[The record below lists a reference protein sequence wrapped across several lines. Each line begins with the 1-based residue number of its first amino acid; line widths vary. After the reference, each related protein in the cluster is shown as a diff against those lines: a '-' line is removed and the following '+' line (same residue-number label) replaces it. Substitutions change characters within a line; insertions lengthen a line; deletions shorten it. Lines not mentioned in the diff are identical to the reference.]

1 MSDTIRLSKST
12 YCGAFQCP
20 KILWLQRNKPEVK
33 VETSDPAVL
42 ENGTRVGDYARSY
55 FGSYALVDYT
65 TDNKKMVEQTLAYIE
80 AGEENIAEASFIY
93 DDLYCAVD
101 ILHKNGDG
109 WDIVEVKSSTSVH
122 DIYVEDVSY
131 QYYILKKCGIN
142 VKKAFIMYV
151 NTGYVR
157 HGELDIKQ
165 LFTCEDLTDEAVK
178 RFDILPDRIK
188 EIRDYVSVPDEP
200 EKAIGMHCY
209 DPYECAFREYCW
221 RDIPTPSVFN
231 ISGLFKK
238 KMFGLYDQGLITFD
252 DLVREKAELS
262 EKEKMQVEW
271 EVKDL
276 PDHIDKEGIKEFLD
290 QLRYPLYHLDFETFQ
305 QAIPEFEGGVPYR
318 QIPFQ
323 YSLHIEYEDGRLDH
337 KEFLAKEGTDPRRK
351 VAERLCDDIPL
362 GVCSLAYNF
371 GFEKRT
377 IRELAELYPDLSD
390 HLMDI
395 HDHMVD
401 LMTPFQKG
409 YYYSKAMQGRYT
421 IKYVLPALY
430 PDDPELDYHNLDQ
443 VHNGDEASAAFFT
456 MADKSPEEIESL
468 RSNLLKYCG
477 LDTYAMVKVLG
488 KLREALDK

>member
-1 MSDTIRLSKST
+1 M
-12 YCGAFQCP
+12 
-20 KILWLQRNKPEVK
+20 
-33 VETSDPAVL
+33 L

-55 FGSYALVDYT
+55 FDSYALVDYT
-65 TDNKKMVEQTLAYIE
+65 TDKKKMVEQTLAYIE

-131 QYYILKKCGIN
+131 QYYVLKKCGIN

-157 HGELDIKQ
+157 HGKLDIKQ
-165 LFTCEDLTDEAVK
+165 LFTCEDLTEEAVK

-188 EIRDYVSVPDEP
+188 EIRDYVSVSDEP

-209 DPYECAFREYCW
+209 DPYECAFKEYCW
-221 RDIPTPSVFN
+221 RDIPTPSVFD

-252 DLVREKAELS
+252 DLVREKAVLS
-262 EKEKMQVEW
+262 EKEKLQVEW

-276 PDHIDKEGIKEFLD
+276 PDHIDKEGIKEFLN

-351 VAERLCDDIPL
+351 VAERLCEDIPL

-409 YYYSKAMQGRYT
+409 YYYSKAMQGSYS
-421 IKYVLPALY
+421 IKYVLPALF

-443 VHNGDEASAAFFT
+443 VHNGGEASAAFFT

-488 KLREALDK
+488 KIREVCK